1 MAESGCLRDM
11 QVNNLEVD
19 SLNVSGYNGKF
30 MDFLVGTKGSIINAT
45 GATISQQN
53 GVTGEA
59 ADDFTH
65 DAAYTLVAN
74 AESTFAGDGSA
85 PTLVNLPP
93 ATKGTLCVLRITGDI
108 DEASPFTIQTNAATD
123 LFEKQV
129 ICAGGPGGVGGV
141 ATTGTPAV
149 PTSTELIYTAAV
161 ADTNFLGEDSE
172 LFFYCP
178 RDNRW
183 LVRVR
188 HVPEGVGSTGAFSVN
203 TLN

>member
-11 QVNNLEVD
+11 NVANLEVD

-45 GATISQQN
+45 GATITQAN
-53 GVTGEA
+53 GLAGEA
-59 ADDFTH
+59 ANDFTAA
-65 DAAYTLVAN
+65 AAYTLVAN

-108 DEASPFTIQTNAATD
+108 DQTGAFTIQTNATTD

-129 ICAGGPGGVGGV
+129 ICAGGPGGV
-141 ATTGTPAV
+141 ATAGTPAA
-149 PTSTELIYTAAV
+149 PTSDELIYTAA
-161 ADTNFLGEDSE
+161 AANTNFLGVGSE

-188 HVPEGVGSTGAFSVN
+188 HVPEGNGSTGAFSVN
-203 TLN
+203 